1 MKQQKEEKA
10 IAHITGES
18 LVHSQVQGFYL
29 VLNCNE
35 DVNSSGLGKHRVQ
48 VKKWWFQV
56 LEAGKKG
63 GVAFRVRNTEYTN

>member
-35 DVNSSGLGKHRVQ
+35 DVNSRGLGKHRVQ
-48 VKKWWFQV
+48 VKKWCGF
-56 LEAGKKG
+56 K
-63 GVAFRVRNTEYTN
+63 F